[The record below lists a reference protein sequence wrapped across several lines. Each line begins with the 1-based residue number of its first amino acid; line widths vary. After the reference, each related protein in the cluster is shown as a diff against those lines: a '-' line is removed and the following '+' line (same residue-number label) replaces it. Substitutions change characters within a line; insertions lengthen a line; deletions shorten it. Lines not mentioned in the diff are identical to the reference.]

1 MMMQHHD
8 VTPAGGRGRG
18 LRLPACQCQWPRA
31 SSARP
36 VAAASGAA
44 WCTLFKLEAGPCH
57 GRRPAL
63 AADGRAA
70 SLAPGP
76 PAAGTLSGNTPALAP
91 GVRHVHCAHSGTVT
105 G

>member
-8 VTPAGGRGRG
+8 VIPAGGRGRG

-36 VAAASGAA
+36 VAAANGAA

-57 GRRPAL
+57 GQPAL

-76 PAAGTLSGNTPALAP
+76 PAAGTLSGNTHWHLHCTAAP
-91 GVRHVHCAHSGTVT
+91 
-105 G
+105 

>member
-36 VAAASGAA
+36 VAAANGAA

-57 GRRPAL
+57 GRPAL

-91 GVRHVHCAHSGTVT
+91 CDRALHSGTVA